1 MIEWSDKYRTGIELV
16 DEQHKELFRLFNEI
30 YNLYNNEFLIDKY
43 DQIIVAIEEL
53 KDYTK
58 YHFKAEEEYMLS
70 IRYKKFFEHKLK
82 HEDFIGKIDSIDYS
96 IIDHDQQSHL
106 LKLLKFVAD
115 WLVDHVIK
123 VDKQIS
129 LSI

>member
-1 MIEWSDKYRTGIELV
+1 MIEWSDKYKTGIELV
-16 DEQHKELFRLFNEI
+16 DEQHKELFRLFNKI
-30 YNLYNNEFLIDKY
+30 YDLYNNEFLIDKY
-43 DQIIVAIEEL
+43 DQIISALEEL

-82 HEDFIGKIDSIDYS
+82 HEDFIKDIDSIDYKF
-96 IIDHDQQSHL
+96 IDDNQQSHL
-106 LKLLKFVAD
+106 LELLKFVMD
-115 WLVDHVIK
+115 WLVEHVMT

-129 LSI
+129 SK

>member
-1 MIEWSDKYRTGIELV
+1 MIEWKDMYETGIHII
-16 DEQHKELFRLFNEI
+16 DEQHKELFRLFNKI
-30 YNLYNNEFLIDKY
+30 YDLYNNEFLIDKY
-43 DQIIVAIEEL
+43 DQIISALEEL

-82 HEDFIGKIDSIDYS
+82 HEDFIKEIDSIDYKF
-96 IIDHDQQSHL
+96 IDDNQQSHL
-106 LKLLKFVAD
+106 LELLKFVMD
-115 WLVDHVIK
+115 WLVEHVMT

-129 LSI
+129 SK

>member
-1 MIEWSDKYRTGIELV
+1 MIEWNEKYKTGIELV
-16 DEQHKELFRLFNEI
+16 DQQHKELFRLFNRI
-30 YNLYNNEFLIDKY
+30 YELYNNKLLIDKY
-43 DQIIVAIEEL
+43 DKIIVALEEL

-82 HEDFIGKIDSIDYS
+82 HEDFINKIDSIDYN
-96 IIDHDQQSHL
+96 IIDNDQQNNL
-106 LKLLKFVAD
+106 LELLKFVTD
-115 WLVDHVIK
+115 WLVEHVIT

-129 LSI
+129 L